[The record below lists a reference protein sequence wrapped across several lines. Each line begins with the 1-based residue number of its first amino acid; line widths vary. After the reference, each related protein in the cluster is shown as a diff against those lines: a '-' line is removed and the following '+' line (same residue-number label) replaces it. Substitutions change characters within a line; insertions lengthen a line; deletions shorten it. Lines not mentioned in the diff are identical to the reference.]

1 MQAYL
6 ESTKRP
12 NLTSGTMGE
21 DAPSLAELEKRYRV
35 PRAAPKEFPR
45 ELMDIGRRN
54 YGPSIIDRMKAEA
67 SLRPPPG
74 GFKGE
79 PPSVAE
85 LEKMYKL
92 PKAAPKELPRELMDI
107 GSRHYGPSI
116 FDQEAIRESLRPSP
130 IGGFKGEPP
139 SVAELEKMY
148 KLPKAAP
155 KEFPRELMYG
165 GPKLRGPSIIDRMA
179 AAGALKPPPPRG
191 GLREDPPSL
200 AQLEKMYK
208 LPKPAPK
215 EFPRELMGIGT
226 PTKSGKKPP
235 PIPEHIRQA
244 SIARALRKH
253 SALKIAM
260 MKWANTPH
268 ATPRVKLPVAPHA
281 APAHAAPHAAPAHA
295 APTHAAPT
303 HAAPTHAGGL
313 SDEPPSLDELVG
325 MYRQTLPTPTPQRGQ
340 GLPTIPQ
347 MASPTPPAPRAAPPP
362 VPPQA
367 QRPPAAAAPPPAA
380 AAPPPAAAAPP
391 PAAAAPPPAAAAPA
405 AAAPAAAAEGQAT
418 GGFRNKVKAVVDDVV
433 GFIGDQ
439 SPQVK
444 SYLTDLAKQFNIT
457 DSTTLHNAYEY
468 IKQHGTGAGAMA
480 GLAALVGGGAFA
492 HRKGQQAMQNA
503 MLAAGG
509 IGLAGG
515 LIGGLAT
522 GGGGRG
528 PGYYPQPPG
537 MYPGRYAYASD
548 YSSIKENPY
557 MNFHTKM
564 AAAASYEL
572 GVKIAQD
579 GIKLALD
586 TPAFGAPVT
595 DADIDLMRSVDN
607 ARAREKM
614 DMFKNRHATP
624 LDLASLDAMVEEG
637 YNRHGPGPKPS
648 ITQRIKD
655 VINPPNYASF
665 IPRDTTTSHEAMEQ
679 LKDMIAGRPGPLGG
693 HKTPLHVRAQIAAG
707 KHGPAALAGLAG
719 LAGLSGA
726 AAGGHHL
733 YKQHQRQKLMK
744 RLAMGGA
751 GAAALAGGGLLARHL
766 MNRDDE

>member
-1 MQAYL
+1 
-6 ESTKRP
+6 
-12 NLTSGTMGE
+12 
-21 DAPSLAELEKRYRV
+21 V
-35 PRAAPKEFPR
+35 
-45 ELMDIGRRN
+45 
-54 YGPSIIDRMKAEA
+54 
-67 SLRPPPG
+67 
-74 GFKGE
+74 KG
-79 PPSVAE
+79 
-85 LEKMYKL
+85 
-92 PKAAPKELPRELMDI
+92 
-107 GSRHYGPSI
+107 
-116 FDQEAIRESLRPSP
+116 
-130 IGGFKGEPP
+130 
-139 SVAELEKMY
+139 
-148 KLPKAAP
+148 
-155 KEFPRELMYG
+155 
-165 GPKLRGPSIIDRMA
+165 
-179 AAGALKPPPPRG
+179 
-191 GLREDPPSL
+191 
-200 AQLEKMYK
+200 
-208 LPKPAPK
+208 
-215 EFPRELMGIGT
+215 
-226 PTKSGKKPP
+226 
-235 PIPEHIRQA
+235 
-244 SIARALRKH
+244 
-253 SALKIAM
+253 
-260 MKWANTPH
+260 
-268 ATPRVKLPVAPHA
+268 
-281 APAHAAPHAAPAHA
+281 
-295 APTHAAPT
+295 
-303 HAAPTHAGGL
+303 
-313 SDEPPSLDELVG
+313 
-325 MYRQTLPTPTPQRGQ
+325 
-340 GLPTIPQ
+340 
-347 MASPTPPAPRAAPPP
+347 
-362 VPPQA
+362 
-367 QRPPAAAAPPPAA
+367 
-380 AAPPPAAAAPP
+380 
-391 PAAAAPPPAAAAPA
+391 
-405 AAAPAAAAEGQAT
+405 
-418 GGFRNKVKAVVDDVV
+418 
-433 GFIGDQ
+433 
-439 SPQVK
+439 
-444 SYLTDLAKQFNIT
+444 YLTDLAQKFNIT
-457 DSTTLHNAYEY
+457 DSTTLHQAYEY

-480 GLAALVGGGAFA
+480 GLAAIIGGGAVA

-579 GIKLALD
+579 GIKLA
-586 TPAFGAPVT
+586 FNENF
-595 DADIDLMRSVDN
+595 DADFEVMRKVMEERKAEQNKPKFTIHDLN
-607 ARAREKM
+607 K
-614 DMFKNRHATP
+614 
-624 LDLASLDAMVEEG
+624 MVEESWDRG
-637 YNRHGPGPKPS
+637 HPIPRPS